1 MKLPCIINEE
11 HYRLEVPA
19 DRRVVDLLREDLGLT
34 GTKEGCGTGECG
46 ACTVLVDGRS
56 RLSCLTV
63 AAQIEGRRITT
74 IEGLA
79 DGETLHPV
87 QQAFVDH
94 GAVQCGF
101 CTPGMVMTAVD
112 LLTDHPEPDRTE
124 ITHAISGNLCRC
136 TGYQKIIDAIDRAR
150 PSIPG
155 PATRPTLAA
164 ADKSPVV
171 RPMVRAATRSSR
183 QIVLPD
189 SCDQL
194 WPLLAASP
202 GARLFCGGT
211 DLFVWL
217 RAGRCQARLLV
228 GLERIDELRGIG
240 SDGDHLRIGAA
251 TTHAE
256 LLADPTIKEHLPV
269 LHQAVAQLGSPLIRR
284 TGTIGG
290 NLVTAS
296 PAGDT
301 LPPLAV
307 LEATVELRSATA
319 NRRLSLEE
327 FLLGPGRTDLREGE
341 IVAAIRIPL
350 PPPGSLHSF
359 EKVGRRAAL
368 ACSIASLAGL
378 LDLDD
383 DGTIRTIRLAW
394 GSVAETVLRLPQ
406 IEAALIGQPLDDTHI
421 TAVLPAV
428 RKLVRPISD
437 VRAGADYR
445 RLVAANLL
453 RRLPTRFCSDHRLA
467 AGRPQRP

>member
-350 PPPGSLHSF
+350 PPP
-359 EKVGRRAAL
+359 
-368 ACSIASLAGL
+368 
-378 LDLDD
+378 
-383 DGTIRTIRLAW
+383 
-394 GSVAETVLRLPQ
+394 
-406 IEAALIGQPLDDTHI
+406 
-421 TAVLPAV
+421 
-428 RKLVRPISD
+428 
-437 VRAGADYR
+437 
-445 RLVAANLL
+445 
-453 RRLPTRFCSDHRLA
+453 
-467 AGRPQRP
+467 

>member
-1 MKLPCIINEE
+1 
-11 HYRLEVPA
+11 
-19 DRRVVDLLREDLGLT
+19 T

-63 AAQIEGRRITT
+63 AAQIEGQRNTT

-112 LLTDHPEPDRTE
+112 LLTDQPKPDRAE

-136 TGYQKIIDAIDRAR
+136 TGYQKIIDAIDRVQL
-150 PSIPG
+150 PLPG
-155 PATRPTLAA
+155 PIARPTLAA
-164 ADKSPVV
+164 AGTPPVV
-171 RPMVRAATRSSR
+171 RPMARSSR
-183 QIVLPD
+183 QILLPD

-194 WPLLAASP
+194 WPLLADSP
-202 GARLFCGGT
+202 SARLFCGGT

-217 RAGRCQARLLV
+217 RAGRCQANVLI
-228 GLERIDELRGIG
+228 GLERIDALRGI
-240 SDGDHLRIGAA
+240 SSEGDHLRIGAA

-256 LLADPTIKEHLPV
+256 LLADPTITKHLPV
-269 LHQAVAQLGSPLIRR
+269 LHQALAQLGSPLIRR

-290 NLVTAS
+290 NLATAS

-301 LPPLAV
+301 VPPLAV

-319 NRRLSLEE
+319 SRHLALEE

-341 IVAAIRIPL
+341 IVAAIRVPL

-368 ACSIASLAGL
+368 ACSIASLAAL
-378 LDLDD
+378 LHLND
-383 DGTIRTIRLAW
+383 DGTIRSIRLAW

-406 IEAALIGQPLDDTHI
+406 IEAALVGQPLDDTHV

-437 VRAGADYR
+437 IRAGADYR

-453 RRLPTRFCSDHRLA
+453 RRLPTRFSSDRRLA
-467 AGRPQRP
+467 AGRPQRPRNSATIS